1 MWSEKIKIFN
11 QINLTIIS
19 YCRFSGIKRNST
31 IQTKSGFFANEFLF
45 LPPVVVHKLSGKL
58 KNMEQLQIDQMLEE
72 KGFIDELIDPKTK
85 LVEEI
90 NRLKKEKNAIILS
103 HYYVEG
109 DLQDVA
115 DYVGDSLGLAQKAA
129 NTTADIIVFVGVH
142 FMAETAKI
150 INPSKKVILPDL
162 KASCSLAESAPA
174 DKFAEFIAQY
184 PDHKVITYINATA
197 ALKTMSHVVCTSA
210 NAKKIVESFPK
221 DEKLIFAPD
230 KNLGNYI
237 NSITGRDMVLWDGAC
252 MVHEQFSI
260 EKIINLIEEHPGA
273 EFIAHPEC
281 EKPVLLV
288 ADYIG
293 STTAL
298 LNHVQNSKAKK
309 FIVATESGIL
319 HQMVKAC
326 PDKTFIPAPSVDS
339 TCGCND
345 CSYMKLNSLQKLYIC
360 LKHELPEII
369 LPQEVIEKGKISIQ
383 RMLDISK

>member
-1 MWSEKIKIFN
+1 
-11 QINLTIIS
+11 
-19 YCRFSGIKRNST
+19 
-31 IQTKSGFFANEFLF
+31 
-45 LPPVVVHKLSGKL
+45 
-58 KNMEQLQIDQMLEE
+58 MEQLQIEKMLDE
-72 KGFIDELIDPKTK
+72 KGFIDETIDPKIK

-90 NRLKKEKNAIILS
+90 NRLKKEKNAVILS
-103 HYYVEG
+103 HYYVDGE
-109 DLQDVA
+109 LQDIA
-115 DYVGDSLGLAQKAA
+115 DYVGDSLGLSQAA
-129 NTTADIIVFVGVH
+129 ADTTADIIVFVGVH

-162 KASCSLAESAPA
+162 KAGCSLADSAPA
-174 DKFAEFIAQY
+174 DKFAAFKAQY
-184 PDHKVITYINATA
+184 PEHKVISYINCTA
-197 ALKTMSHVVCTSA
+197 DLKTLSDVICTSA
-210 NAKKIVESFPK
+210 NAVKIVESFPK
-221 DEKLIFAPD
+221 DQPLIFAPD

-237 NSITGRDMVLWDGAC
+237 NSITGREMVLWDGAC
-252 MVHEQFSI
+252 MVHEQYSV
-260 EKIINLIEEHPGA
+260 EKIVDLMDEHPDA

-281 EKPVLLV
+281 EKPVLLL
-288 ADYIG
+288 AKFIG

-298 LNHVQNSKAKK
+298 LNYVQKSESRK

-326 PDKTFIPAPSVDS
+326 PEKIFIPAPSVDS

-369 LPQEVIEKGKISIQ
+369 LPQEVIEKARLPIL